1 MTATTTPAP
10 IAHTTRRNLLITA
23 PASAAVLAIPSAAAI
38 AIPTDRTAWNATLA
52 AFNEA
57 NAASEAFDSHYWRT
71 YEAFKA
77 GLTGMDG
84 IDWGAF
90 PFSDKNHIAR
100 HIDLDTSWRD
110 YLAGEGKWWW
120 SGNPERTKQKY
131 RAALDSVQAFR
142 DAEAKHERDSGFAAA
157 DDRYNELVERITDA
171 AATLMAMP
179 APDLAALRW
188 KLDYLTNGGTEFQV
202 WSMDFA
208 AQAFADIAR
217 LLPEGK

>member
-1 MTATTTPAP
+1 MIIDTRLAP
-10 IAHTTRRNLLITA
+10 SAHPTRRNLLIAA
-23 PASAAVLAIPSAAAI
+23 PFAAAALAIPAAAAI
-38 AIPTDRTAWNATLA
+38 STDRTAWNAALA
-52 AFNEA
+52 TFTKA
-57 NAASEAFDSHYWRT
+57 NAASDAFDPHYWRT

-77 GLTGMDG
+77 GLPGMDG

-90 PFSDKNHIAR
+90 PFPDKNHIAR
-100 HIDLDTSWRD
+100 IIDLDTAWRN
-110 YLAGEGKWWW
+110 YLAGEGKWWF
-120 SGNPERTKQKY
+120 SPNPEQRKAKY
-131 RAALDSVQAFR
+131 RAALDSVRAFR

-157 DDRYNELVERITDA
+157 DDRYNELTERITDA

-188 KLDYLTNGGTEFQV
+188 KLDYLTNGGNEFQI

-217 LLPEGK
+217 LLPEGH